1 MARCKACGTE
11 APAMARFC
19 SICGAAV
26 AAPTPPPASAASATA
41 NSRVPTSSTPLS
53 GPPAAI
59 NRTPA
64 PTPPPSYDS
73 GGDGGKKALAIGS
86 ALVLLG
92 VAGFFIAKS
101 SGLLGAA
108 PTKAPQSNVLTAPD
122 TKPATGPVLGA
133 PQVEAPKSQPVLAQ
147 PPPVN
152 TAMPEDIIAYLRW
165 LKALN
170 QNLQGMHSDIVA
182 TGTTILPTLYG
193 DLAKIAGETEADAPA
208 PNNSATVQKL
218 QKIVMD
224 LNQVTATFQ
233 GRTPPNPCAPLATEY
248 NKALQTTVGQTAS
261 MAQMFTKLI
270 TSLTQDAQQG
280 TASSQDMLPNL
291 MRELN
296 GNGLSKSADAG
307 FNSAD
312 TALNQLRDRY
322 TQIPSDIAP
331 GNFQLKSLDTG
342 FDPKTLLRGL
352 PGASG
357 GLSNLGM

>member
-26 AAPTPPPASAASATA
+26 AAPTPPPASASTTA
-41 NSRVPTSSTPLS
+41 NPRVPTSSAPLT

-64 PTPPPSYDS
+64 PTPSPSYNSDS
-73 GGDGGKKALAIGS
+73 DGGKKALAIGS
-86 ALVLLG
+86 GLVLLC
-92 VAGFFIAKS
+92 VAGFLIARS

-108 PTKAPQSNVLTAPD
+108 PTKVPASNVLAAPE
-122 TKPATGPVLGA
+122 TKPATGPVLAA

-193 DLAKIAGETEADAPA
+193 DIARIASETEVDAPA

-218 QKIVMD
+218 QKVVQD

-261 MAQMFTKLI
+261 MAQTFTKLI

-280 TASSQDMLPNL
+280 TASSQDMLPSL
-291 MRELN
+291 MRELSG
-296 GNGLSKSADAG
+296 GNLSKSADAG

-312 TALNQLRDRY
+312 AALNQLRDRY

-357 GLSNLGM
+357 GLGNLGM

>member
-26 AAPTPPPASAASATA
+26 AAPTPPPASAASSAA
-41 NSRVPTSSTPLS
+41 PRVPPAPTSSVT
-53 GPPAAI
+53 GPPGSI
-59 NRTPA
+59 SRTPT
-64 PTPPPSYDS
+64 PTPAPSYDS

-86 ALVLLG
+86 GLVLLG
-92 VAGFFIAKS
+92 IAGFFIAKS
-101 SGLLGAA
+101 SGLLGVA
-108 PTKAPQSNVLTAPD
+108 PTKAPTSNVLAAPD
-122 TKPATGPVLGA
+122 TKPAAAPVLSA
-133 PQVEAPKSQPVLAQ
+133 PQVDAPKSQPVLAQ

-170 QNLQGMHSDIVA
+170 QNLQSMHADIVA
-182 TGTTILPTLYG
+182 TGTSILPSIYG
-193 DLAKIAGETEADAPA
+193 DLANMASETEANAPA
-208 PNNSATVQKL
+208 PNNSATTQKL
-218 QKIVMD
+218 QKIVQN
-224 LNQVTATFQ
+224 LNQVTGTFQ
-233 GRTPPNPCAPLATEY
+233 SRTPPNACAPLATEY

-280 TASSQDMLPNL
+280 TASSQEMLPKL
-291 MRELN
+291 MQELSS
-296 GNGLSKSADAG
+296 GAMSKSADAG
-307 FNSAD
+307 FNNSDA
-312 TALNQLRDRY
+312 ALNQLRDRY

-342 FDPKTLLRGL
+342 FDPKTMLRGL
-352 PGASG
+352 PGAAG
-357 GLSNLGM
+357 GMTNLGM